1 MRSQVRV
8 LLWPP
13 DKPEE
18 VDTTPIR
25 PKELDRIIS
34 DAVAFGNE
42 EEQENIRDL
51 LDELNKHYDTKSI
64 IAEHEMFFSRLQDV
78 EEVICLGLSFGDVDI
93 PYLERIVQEIKPT
106 TKWVVYYYSKED
118 HKRLKDVFGI
128 LGIKAS
134 YEVYFLPSSHFWDK

>member
-1 MRSQVRV
+1 M
-8 LLWPP
+8 
-13 DKPEE
+13 
-18 VDTTPIR
+18 
-25 PKELDRIIS
+25 DRIIS